1 MVTQMSEQT
10 QQTRDTAPAQAE
22 ANDTE
27 TFTAQVLV
35 VDDEADH
42 ADVMAEALRR
52 QGHVCTIVND
62 LAAATDELNHG
73 QFDLVVTDLV
83 MEGEKD
89 GLSVLEAARR
99 TQPGAETI
107 LVTAHGDVPTAK
119 DAIRGGAYDFIE
131 KPLDLDI
138 FRTLCSHAIQAVHLR
153 SHNTELRQRLDEQ
166 YGFEGIIGSSQP
178 MRDLITRMRQIA
190 PSNIPVLISGE
201 SGTGKELVAQAIH
214 NNSKRKEKQFV
225 PLNCAGLSESILEDE
240 LFGHVRGAF
249 TGAEKDRQGR
259 FEYAHGGTLFLDEVG
274 DMPLNMQAKLL
285 RVLESGEVV
294 RLGANE
300 TKHVD
305 VRFIAAT
312 NHDLKQLVKDGKFRE
327 DLYYRIAGAELYLP
341 PLRERREDIPVLTR
355 HFIQQYAEQMD
366 RQPPELA
373 EDVQMTL
380 MQHDWP
386 GNVRQLMNT
395 VQNMVVIAEGDR
407 LDARHLP
414 MELRSGGGDGESG
427 GPVALL
433 GETAGMSLDQI
444 EKQAIRNALRISH
457 GNREQAAKML
467 GIGERTLYRKLK
479 EYGLK

>member
-1 MVTQMSEQT
+1 MSEQT
-10 QQTRDTAPAQAE
+10 QQRPTSNEPPTDRAAPHEPE
-22 ANDTE
+22 A
-27 TFTAQVLV
+27 FTAQILV
-35 VDDEADH
+35 VDDEPDH

-52 QGHVCTIVND
+52 RGHVCTIVND

-89 GLSVLEAARR
+89 GLQVLETARR
-99 TQPGAETI
+99 TQNGAETI

-131 KPLDLDI
+131 KPLDLDV
-138 FRTLCSHAIQAVHLR
+138 FRTLCNHAIQAVHLR
-153 SHNTELRQRLDEQ
+153 HHNTELRQRLDEQ

-178 MRDLITRMRQIA
+178 MRDLIARMRQIA
-190 PSNIPVLISGE
+190 PSNIPVLITGE

-214 NNSKRKEKQFV
+214 NNSKRKDKQFV

-294 RLGANE
+294 RLGSNE
-300 TKHVD
+300 TRHVD

-312 NHDLKQLVKDGKFRE
+312 NHDLKQLVKEGKFRE
-327 DLYYRIAGAELYLP
+327 DLYYRIAGVDLYLP

-355 HFIQQYAEQMD
+355 HFIQQYADQMD

-386 GNVRQLMNT
+386 GNVRQLMN
-395 VQNMVVIAEGDR
+395 VIQSMVVLCPDGEELSAD
-407 LDARHLP
+407 HLP
-414 MELRSGGGDGESG
+414 PELRGGGEGRETDG
-427 GPVALL
+427 L
-433 GETAGMSLDQI
+433 GSLAGLSLDQI
-444 EKQAIRNALRISH
+444 EKQAIRNTLRMTG
-457 GNREQAAKML
+457 GNREQAAKIL
-467 GIGERTLYRKLK
+467 GIGQRTLYRKLK